1 MKNETRS
8 RLFRVFVTVFALLL
22 FCSPLV
28 FLVGSFLWTKPVYGN
43 TFYGELDDK
52 YDALY
57 SAEGEKIVVVGG
69 SSVAFGYDSKTL
81 SDLFGRP
88 VVNFGLY
95 AALGTKLMLDLSE
108 DAIHEGDIVL
118 LAPEL
123 DAETLSLY
131 FNGAST
137 LRALDE
143 KPAMIAGIRREN
155 YPSLLGAL
163 WSVAG
168 EKLRYLKDGAPDPDS
183 VYNSRNFNAAGD
195 LVYPRETNAMDGYF
209 DPTTPIIPDE
219 STVSPDFLDYL
230 NAYIDRVERRGAK
243 VYFAFCPMNAMALT
257 SRGENGEETPLAL
270 DALETEVGET
280 ALSITGVALDDVAAA
295 RCEAFEAFLSQN
307 LHCDLLGRMT
317 DFVYPPNY
325 FFDTNFHLNET
336 GVEWHTRGIGNLLY
350 RAETGTDETPLPRMG
365 RLPDLAI
372 PLGDM
377 ETVYAVGDLRYRL
390 TISGTFAAVGLS
402 DAGAGKETVV
412 LPPSITVYDAK
423 LDRELTCP
431 VASIAEEAFSGATRL
446 QRVVIGD
453 ESRMRLIDARAFAD
467 SSVSELYLFCPVA
480 NFTAG
485 KNMLGG
491 ARAGFKIR
499 VGSAVYPDYDADYC
513 WGEISS
519 DILVRT
525 DKTFSDFTDLVD

>member
-8 RLFRVFVTVFALLL
+8 RLFRVFVTVFAVLL

-28 FLVGSFLWTKPVYGN
+28 FLVGSFLWTKPVYRH

-69 SSVAFGYDSKTL
+69 SSVAFGYDSQTL

-108 DAIHEGDIVL
+108 DAIGEGDVVL

-131 FNGAST
+131 FNGAAT

-143 KPAMIAGIRREN
+143 KPAMLAGIRREN
-155 YPSLLGAL
+155 YPSLFGSL

-168 EKLRYLKDGAPDPDS
+168 EKLRYLKNGAPDPAS

-195 LVYPRETNAMDGYF
+195 LVYRRDANAMDGYY

-230 NAYIDRVERRGAK
+230 NAYIDRVEKRGAK

-257 SRGENGEETPLAL
+257 ARDENGEEIPLAL

-280 ALSITGVALDDVAAA
+280 TLTVTGVSLDATAVS
-295 RCEAFEAFLSQN
+295 RCEAFEAFLAQN
-307 LHCDLLGRMT
+307 LHCALLGRMT

-325 FFDTNFHLNET
+325 FFDTNFHLNDT

-350 RAETGTDETPLPRMG
+350 RAETGTDETPLPRMA
-365 RLPDLAI
+365 RLPDLTV

-377 ETVYAVGDLRYRL
+377 ETVYSVGDLRYRL
-390 TISGTFAAVGLS
+390 TYSETFSVVGLS
-402 DAGAGKETVV
+402 DAGEGRETVV

-423 LDRELTCP
+423 LDRELTRP
-431 VASIAEEAFSGATRL
+431 VASISSEAFSGATRL

-453 ESRMRLIDARAFAD
+453 ESRMGLIGTRAFAG
-467 SSVSELYLFCPVA
+467 SSVSELYLFCPVRD
-480 NFTAG
+480 FTAG
-485 KNMLGG
+485 KDMLGG

-499 VGSAVYPDYDADYC
+499 VGSAVYSDYAADYS

-519 DILVRT
+519 DVLVET
-525 DKTFSDFTDLVD
+525 EKAFSDFTDLVD